1 MLYFFYIQG
10 YGWIVLVIDLKQLY
24 HDVITTGLYFDI
36 YFTTTQFAILSNIHG
51 RASLKN
57 KFSLAGIWFNLYEY
71 F

>member
-1 MLYFFYIQG
+1 M
-10 YGWIVLVIDLKQLY
+10 IDLKKLY